1 MEGKDMKLTAR
12 KSSLGLMAAAV
23 LLGACAGSS
32 TAKEAEPAASAA
44 EETVQTVDAS
54 TVSGT
59 YEGTARGMK
68 GDLTV
73 AVTIDKGEI
82 KDVEIKDT
90 VDTLGIKDAA
100 IADVPA
106 RIVNGQNISVDNTTG
121 ATMTSLGIKNA
132 VKAAL
137 QSAGLDPKAYDKG
150 SDGVTEKKQE
160 EAQSADLV
168 IVGSGMS
175 GLSASIEAK
184 RTNPDLNVVV
194 LERNAYTGGS
204 SRVCGGGIWVVGSD
218 YNKQVVE
225 TLSLDADPTKEEF
238 IQFFEESSGE
248 DAELNTELLGNIY
261 EESSKVFDYYYENG
275 LPTIMDTVSLGHP
288 DAKLPVFWST
298 YNTEGEAGESQYIEA
313 VQKMAE
319 DLGVDIRLNSKVTGL
334 VLDGSAVKGVSVETL
349 DSMYELDAGKVILAT
364 GGFTQNTDMVKEYA
378 EDYSGSI
385 AFTGA
390 GSKGDGI
397 TFTQPLGAEV
407 FGHGMMGLM
416 GFNANIGYYGA
427 VGGLTW
433 SPQLCVN
440 DNTETFGYNED
451 FYGLQLKLL
460 CNQPNMESTGIYDS
474 THPSQDALAH
484 GVEMGWIKQY
494 DTLDDL
500 AADMKLDSAKL
511 QALAKDTLAAEG
523 PYYAQKIRP
532 LFIGSIP
539 GLKVDGS
546 CRILAGDTPIENL
559 YGAGELIFANVFQDH
574 YPSSGTGIGVSAYT
588 GAIAADAAIADM
600 N

>member
-1 MEGKDMKLTAR
+1 MKLTAR

-175 GLSASIEAK
+175 
-184 RTNPDLNVVV
+184 
-194 LERNAYTGGS
+194 
-204 SRVCGGGIWVVGSD
+204 
-218 YNKQVVE
+218 
-225 TLSLDADPTKEEF
+225 
-238 IQFFEESSGE
+238 
-248 DAELNTELLGNIY
+248 
-261 EESSKVFDYYYENG
+261 
-275 LPTIMDTVSLGHP
+275 
-288 DAKLPVFWST
+288 
-298 YNTEGEAGESQYIEA
+298 
-313 VQKMAE
+313 
-319 DLGVDIRLNSKVTGL
+319 
-334 VLDGSAVKGVSVETL
+334 
-349 DSMYELDAGKVILAT
+349 
-364 GGFTQNTDMVKEYA
+364 
-378 EDYSGSI
+378 
-385 AFTGA
+385 
-390 GSKGDGI
+390 
-397 TFTQPLGAEV
+397 
-407 FGHGMMGLM
+407 
-416 GFNANIGYYGA
+416 
-427 VGGLTW
+427 
-433 SPQLCVN
+433 
-440 DNTETFGYNED
+440 
-451 FYGLQLKLL
+451 
-460 CNQPNMESTGIYDS
+460 
-474 THPSQDALAH
+474 
-484 GVEMGWIKQY
+484 
-494 DTLDDL
+494 
-500 AADMKLDSAKL
+500 
-511 QALAKDTLAAEG
+511 
-523 PYYAQKIRP
+523 
-532 LFIGSIP
+532 
-539 GLKVDGS
+539 
-546 CRILAGDTPIENL
+546 
-559 YGAGELIFANVFQDH
+559 
-574 YPSSGTGIGVSAYT
+574 
-588 GAIAADAAIADM
+588 
-600 N
+600 